1 MRYHTLK
8 MSDLNKIIREL
19 WIEIYRG
26 GGKCFGQLQKRGFV
40 YNILY

>member
-26 GGKCFGQLQKRGFV
+26 GGKCFERYKKDIRPNNG
-40 YNILY
+40 YC